1 VPFAL
6 CHHTKIPELISVV
19 HFFLPTVLLN
29 PYFYHRNKER
39 MLKRWVLKDRG
50 DSEKVAALS
59 AELGIGPVLAE
70 LLVQRG
76 VNTFEEAKAFF
87 RPSLDQLHDP
97 FLMKDMDKAVQ
108 RITKAIE
115 QKEKILVYGD
125 YDVDGTTAVSLVYTF
140 LKEIGHEPVDYYIPD
155 RYSEGYGI
163 SFKGVDFAYE
173 NGFGLVIALD
183 CGIKAIKKIEKANE
197 YGVDFIICDHHR
209 PDEQLPDAVA
219 VLDAKRPD
227 CNYPYKELSGCG
239 VGFKL
244 IQAIASQRN
253 IPIDNLKKYLD
264 LVVVSIASDIVPI
277 TGENR
282 ILAYFGLRLINQNPR
297 PGFEA
302 ILRYSNISRKNLEA
316 TKPASAH
323 GNGYEDPPCIFKRE
337 LTISD
342 MVFLVGPRI
351 NAAGRIESGRNSV
364 RLLVCETEIDADE
377 IGQQINDFN
386 TTRRDLDSN
395 TTDMALD
402 AIRCSPRLLEA
413 CSTVVYH
420 PEWHKGVIGIVAS
433 RLIEVYYR
441 PTIVFTQSNGLIT
454 GSARSIKDFDIYDA
468 IDACSDLL
476 EHFGGHKYAAGL
488 SLKPENLDAFIE
500 KFENIV
506 RSGLTEDM
514 RSPEVE
520 IDLRINLNEIGQG
533 FYKIMK
539 QFAPFGPGNMS
550 PVFQTEGVID
560 NGYGRIVGK
569 NHLKLTIGHHEIAS
583 VPFSAIAFQ
592 QGDHFDYISKGKPF
606 NICYHIEEN
615 EWNNQ
620 KSLQL
625 NIKDI
630 KIPDAE
636 TKEGNM

>member
-1 VPFAL
+1 
-6 CHHTKIPELISVV
+6 
-19 HFFLPTVLLN
+19 
-29 PYFYHRNKER
+29 

-59 AELGIGPVLAE
+59 SALGIGSVLAE

-87 RPSLDQLHDP
+87 RPTLDQLHDP

-108 RITKAIE
+108 RITKAIG

-163 SFKGVDFAYE
+163 SFKGVDYAHE

-209 PDEQLPDAVA
+209 PDEQLPNAVA

-244 IQAIASQRN
+244 IQAIALQRA
-253 IPIDNLKKYLD
+253 IPIEKLYKYLD

-302 ILRYSNISRKNLEA
+302 ILRYSNISRKNVGVKIH
-316 TKPASAH
+316 KPS
-323 GNGYEDPPCIFKRE
+323 NGDDCEESSCIFNRE

-364 RLLVCETEIDADE
+364 RLLVSETEIDADE

-386 TTRRDLDSN
+386 TTRRDLDST

-402 AIRCSPRLLEA
+402 AIRSNPRLLEA

-506 RSGLTEDM
+506 SLGITEDM

-520 IDLRINLNEIGQG
+520 IDLKINLDEIGQG
-533 FYKIMK
+533 FYKILK
-539 QFAPFGPGNMS
+539 QFSPFGPGNMS

-583 VPFSAIAFQ
+583 APFSAIAFQ
-592 QGDHFDYISKGKPF
+592 QGDHFEYISKGKPF

-630 KIPDAE
+630 KIPDTE
-636 TKEGNM
+636 TKEGSI